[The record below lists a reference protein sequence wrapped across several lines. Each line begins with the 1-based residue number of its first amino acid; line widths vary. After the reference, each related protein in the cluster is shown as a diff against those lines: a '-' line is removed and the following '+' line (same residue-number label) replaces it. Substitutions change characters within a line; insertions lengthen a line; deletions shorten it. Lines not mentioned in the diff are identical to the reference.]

1 MKRFAVT
8 LLLVS
13 AFACMPFAAAQ
24 SDAGAPK
31 SRRDAESMWNAE
43 GLSKLN
49 VKGLDVV
56 YARPGATLGG
66 YDKFMLRPITVA
78 FQRDW
83 EKRSA
88 PGTRTPIKTQDAQR
102 IKDRLSALVR
112 EEVTKQLNEGGYM
125 LVDAPGDNVLEVA
138 LSIVNLDVNAPDI
151 KTAGRVETYA
161 LSAGEM
167 TLVADLRDSASG
179 DIIMRVFDRTQAR
192 EYFHPQ
198 RITSVDNAAE
208 ARTAAS
214 AWAKAL
220 RKELDLARSAGTAT
234 P

>member
-1 MKRFAVT
+1 MKGFAVI
-8 LLLVS
+8 LLFVS
-13 AFACMPFAAAQ
+13 TWACAPHAAAQ
-24 SDAGAPK
+24 ADAGVPN

-43 GLSKLN
+43 GLSKVA

-66 YDKFMLRPITVA
+66 YTKFILRPISVA
-78 FQRDW
+78 FQRNW
-83 EKRSA
+83 EKQA
-88 PGTRTPIKTQDAQR
+88 VPGTRTPIKAKDAQG
-102 IKDRLSALVR
+102 IKDKLSALVH
-112 EEVTKQLNEGGYM
+112 EEVIKQLNEGGYT
-125 LVDAPGDNVLEVA
+125 LVQAPGDGVLDVT

-167 TLVADLRDSASG
+167 TLVADLRDSTSG
-179 DIIMRVFDRTQAR
+179 DIVMRVFDRTQAHEHFR
-192 EYFHPQ
+192 PQ

-214 AWAKAL
+214 GWAKAL
-220 RKELDLARSAGTAT
+220 RKELDLAKTVGNGG
-234 P
+234 